1 MRWGKKWVFLKLV
14 LAKFIRRLYCVL
26 NLIETSIFSW
36 SA

>member
-14 LAKFIRRLYCVL
+14 LAKFIRRLYDVL
-26 NLIETSIFSW
+26 NPLPTSVVFW